1 MPTFASDKALTIMK
15 IFKSFL
21 TVVLA
26 MIATTTLA
34 QKTGIIRGSVID
46 DESGETL
53 IGATAQIEGTTN
65 GTVTDLDGGFSISAV
80 APGNY
85 TLQIS
90 FIGYQIQKV
99 ENVVVNPGEVTV
111 LNIRL
116 RSEATN
122 LEEVVVSA
130 DMIKDNEA
138 AILTMQRKASQV
150 MDGISSMQ
158 FSLNG
163 DNDAGAAIKRVT
175 GVSVEGGKFVYVRGL
190 GDRYSKTT
198 LNHSEIPGLDP
209 NRNSVQMDLFP
220 SNLLSNL
227 VVYKTFSPDIPANF
241 TGGYVN
247 LTTREFP
254 EQFTVQASASVG
266 YNSNAT
272 FQQNVLTDNYGKL
285 HALGFADKTRAMPRQ
300 IKDGI
305 TTRSFDLPQAQ
316 MLDRETKSFSGSM
329 APSVYSPSMN
339 HNLSFSIGDQKTIF
353 GKQVG
358 FIGGLSYQRSY
369 EYYKR
374 GDVGR
379 FFLPGDVSARS
390 LDTLY
395 NLSDERSKESVLWGA
410 LLNTTVKLN
419 GNNKI
424 AVNLMRNQSADA
436 STRYLD
442 GQFPFASGNNP
453 DFGVQLRAMEYVE
466 RSLSTGQL
474 KGTHVVGERQIKL
487 EWAGAYTLSEQNEP
501 DLKYF
506 NNLRFGSG
514 PEYSYDAVSNNVRPA
529 SRYFRD
535 MDETNIDFKGNVEI
549 PLTTEV
555 AGSKIKLGGSYVSK
569 NRKFNETIVQ
579 YKPEPYATAFNG
591 DIEAYFDESNLGLV
605 GASDRVEYGL
615 IILDQTTGGGTY
627 TGKEFVPAGYAMIDW
642 QISDGLKV
650 STGARYEQTR
660 IEVDNVNAKPEE
672 RFASLNNHDVLPALN
687 LTRELSDHINLRFA
701 YGRTIARPTFREL
714 ARFASFDFQGD
725 FILIGNPMLKRSL
738 IDNLD
743 LRYEIFPRTA
753 ELISVSAFYKR
764 FTDPIERAVD
774 PNTNDLATQVF
785 FRNVD
790 EAYLAGMEFEF
801 RKRLDFVMSALANFS
816 FGLNF
821 AYIHSQVDISD
832 GELALIRVNDTEA
845 DDQRVMF
852 GQSPYIINALLS
864 YDNSESAINANL
876 NFNVQGPR
884 LAVVSTGGIPNVF
897 EQPRPALDFNL
908 RKGISDRWALK
919 FSATNLLDSP
929 YRMTHTFKDV
939 EYNYSSYRL
948 GRNFSFGASF
958 VIE

>member
-1 MPTFASDKALTIMK
+1 MPTFASDKALTIMN